1 MSDDESGDEGEA
13 LAMLFEAVEEDDE
26 EALEEAI
33 EEGAD
38 LEGRNDEG
46 YTALIMAA
54 ELGAETACEVL
65 LVNDAN
71 PNDQNEDTGYT
82 ALHAAAAAGNS
93 GIVEMLLESEADPSV
108 KDSDGKTALQ
118 VAQDAGEAECEE
130 LLSEAGGGDD
140 DGGDGGGDE
149 GAASGG
155 GDDGFSGGGFGGD
168 DAGFGGGGFEG
179 GGGGNSATLT
189 AVEGSGWG
197 LTLVGP
203 SAGDGRT
210 GVYVSKV
217 KDGSPAATEG
227 SLKPGC
233 KITGIDGEL
242 LDMAMTRKDAI
253 GMIKMAGEQ
262 LQIDFEQDDEGF
274 KQYEGQKAGPVK
286 NEFSGP
292 VHAVELGYGT
302 GGVGVIMVGPEN
314 PTQAKKGVFVKACAD
329 LSSAYASGKICPG
342 QRILAINGKSV
353 AGMVIGAVNKM
364 AMQPMNNM
372 VVFQLQYDPIGFG
385 AYDGGKELNRRKK
398 QGPPQQEAGNM
409 VAGGGQQ
416 GGSGSSALRMMPS
429 DKWFFGKV
437 PKSIIVEA
445 LIQQGPGTFALR
457 TMPKNPEGAVVLM
470 INDNANVVSFV
481 ITFEGDGSCT
491 FARKKHSDIDSVI
504 ELVQGS
510 PMTSK
515 NGGEPFVATYP
526 LKGGLEFNFYA
537 FSQGQMPTPQ
547 IGGQRRPPP
556 QQGGQ
561 KGGQAPPQQPRLTQ
575 KASMK
580 IAKNNAKA
588 AQKERKRSIKVA
600 KKQEKAAKKAG
611 QEYEAT
617 AGEWVA
623 PTYPVERLAIAKRD
637 SASFGMTFIGP
648 EPGKDVSGVYITKI
662 KPGGPT
668 EQQSDG
674 KLKRGCKILMMN
686 GLSMATAMK
695 SEATGSLKGA
705 VTAVITYQFDP
716 TGFAQYDGGAM
727 INGIREEAIGA
738 APKLEDFG
746 ESGFGDDF

>member
-1 MSDDESGDEGEA
+1 MTVVCLLACCFPASAARDGA
-13 LAMLFEAVEEDDE
+13 LFPRP
-26 EALEEAI
+26 
-33 EEGAD
+33 
-38 LEGRNDEG
+38 GR
-46 YTALIMAA
+46 
-54 ELGAETACEVL
+54 
-65 LVNDAN
+65 
-71 PNDQNEDTGYT
+71 
-82 ALHAAAAAGNS
+82 H
-93 GIVEMLLESEADPSV
+93 
-108 KDSDGKTALQ
+108 
-118 VAQDAGEAECEE
+118 
-130 LLSEAGGGDD
+130 
-140 DGGDGGGDE
+140 
-149 GAASGG
+149 
-155 GDDGFSGGGFGGD
+155 
-168 DAGFGGGGFEG
+168 
-179 GGGGNSATLT
+179 
-189 AVEGSGWG
+189 
-197 LTLVGP
+197 
-203 SAGDGRT
+203 

-227 SLKPGC
+227 TLKPGC
-233 KITGIDGEL
+233 KITTIDGEM

-253 GMIKMAGEQ
+253 GLIKMAGEQ
-262 LQIDFEQDDEGF
+262 LQLGFEQDDEGF
-274 KQYEGQKAGPVK
+274 KQYEQAKAGPVK

-292 VHAVELGYGT
+292 VHAVELGMT
-302 GGVGVIMVGPEN
+302 VGGVGVIMAGPAN
-314 PTQAKKGVFVKACAD
+314 PKEFQKGVFVKACAD
-329 LSSAYASGKICPG
+329 LSSAYASGKICTG

-353 AGMVIGAVNKM
+353 AGLVLGAVNKM

-385 AYDGGKELNRRKK
+385 AYDGGRELNRRKS
-398 QGPPQQEAGNM
+398 QGPPEQEAGSM
-409 VAGGGQQ
+409 VVG
-416 GGSGSSALRMMPS
+416 GGSGSDALRMMPS

-437 PKSIIVEA
+437 PKAIIVEA

-481 ITFEGDGSCT
+481 ITFESDGSCT

-515 NGGEPFVATYP
+515 HGGEPFVATYP

-537 FSQGQMPTPQ
+537 FSQGQMPTPA
-547 IGGQRRPPP
+547 IGGPRQPP
-556 QQGGQ
+556 QQQQQRQGQ
-561 KGGQAPPQQPRLTQ
+561 QQQQQQRPPQISQ

-580 IAKNNAKA
+580 AAKASAKA
-588 AQKERKRSIKVA
+588 ASKERKRSIKVA

-617 AGEWVA
+617 ADSWVA

-637 SASFGMTFIGP
+637 APTFGMTFIGP

-662 KPGGPT
+662 KEGGPT

-674 KLKRGCKILMMN
+674 KVKRGCKILMMN

-705 VTAVITYQFDP
+705 VTAVITYQYDP
-716 TGFAQYDGGAM
+716 AGFAQYDGGAL
-727 INGIREEAIGA
+727 INSIREEAIGA